1 MPPVE
6 PWKWAAARRSEF
18 DAGALAYDRYRPRY
32 PEGLFDAL
40 TASLGAGVGAGAV
53 AVDIGAGTGIAS
65 EPLAR
70 RGVRVIAIEPAPSM
84 AAIAQ
89 AKLGALGGEVAVSTF
104 EDWEPSIQSV
114 DLVCGFNSWHWVD
127 PAVGV
132 DKVASLLSSGGSFAL
147 VWTEVQ
153 QFGEE
158 PFDTLSGLSAYRVPH
173 ADAIEPLLRPI
184 DSRPAFGGRTVTRF
198 RFERV
203 LDADTFIA
211 ETRTYPGPHSEERD
225 RMFRTLI
232 EERFAGSITKV
243 EDAVLY
249 LYERQ

>member
-1 MPPVE
+1 MSPVE
-6 PWKWAAARRSEF
+6 PWKWAADRRSEF
-18 DAGALAYDRYRPRY
+18 DAAAEAYDRFRPRY
-32 PEGLFDAL
+32 PEALFNAL
-40 TASLGAGVGAGAV
+40 VASLGDGAV
-53 AVDIGAGTGIAS
+53 GVDVGAGTGIAS

-70 RGVRVIAIEPAPSM
+70 RGVRVIAVEPVLSM

-89 AKLGALGGEVAVSTF
+89 AKLGSLGGEVVVSTF
-104 EDWEPSIQSV
+104 EDWEPLLPSV

-132 DKVASLLSSGGSFAL
+132 DKVASLLSPGGWFAL
-147 VWTEVQ
+147 VWTEIQ

-158 PFDTLSGLSAYRVPH
+158 PFDTLSGLSAYIIPH
-173 ADAIEPLLRPI
+173 ADTIEPLIRPI
-184 DSRPAFGGRTVTRF
+184 DDHPAFGDRIVTRF
-198 RFERV
+198 RFARE

-225 RMFRTLI
+225 QMFRSLI
-232 EERFAGSITKV
+232 DGRFGGSITKV

-249 LYERQ
+249 QYERQ